1 MNLLIHINTAEVES
15 IPLNSD
21 FLNNSSYGSA
31 DVAVEVGSYP
41 DSMTER
47 EPGTPWS
54 SDPATLI
61 EQVKAMAGEMDAA
74 DLRAFMVK
82 LMATGSAD
90 ARPFAQPEPP
100 NRRRPRRDEV
110 RTYRIRVDITGAT
123 PPIWRRMEVGS
134 DLMLD
139 DLHIAI
145 QTVLGWTDSHLHRF
159 GLGLEIWDHGTE
171 FYLCPFDADEGE
183 DAGVPE
189 DQVRLDEVLVDAGD
203 TLLYVYDYGDNWGH
217 KIRLEAVSD
226 RPDGVTPVVCI
237 DGRRAGPPEDCGG
250 VHGYEEMLSEAA
262 DPTSDEHA
270 DAVERMVHYFG
281 GTDFDPSQFN
291 LDDANAALEFA
302 LDRGIRAAYHSE
314 KLGGLLLSVQG
325 DRSGDVLIDVART
338 AQLDQTVEIDAR
350 TASTMMRRF
359 TWLLQRV
366 GDDGIKLTAAQYL
379 PPVHVEAAMNELDM
393 GDEWIGKGNREDMT
407 FPVLSLREATQRL
420 GLVRKYRGR
429 LLLTKLGRRLRDDPV
444 ALWWHLAHRLP
455 QHKEGS
461 SELQAGLVALALVAA
476 GHEVRAA
483 KNRLLIAELLTDLG
497 WRLSTGEPISEL
509 SAYGAT
515 RNTVSLLEHA
525 GAFEKGPGMGR
536 SSRPTPGGRALAR
549 AALSKRE

>member
-1 MNLLIHINTAEVES
+1 M
-15 IPLNSD
+15 D
-21 FLNNSSYGSA
+21 
-31 DVAVEVGSYP
+31 VGS
-41 DSMTER
+41 
-47 EPGTPWS
+47 
-54 SDPATLI
+54 
-61 EQVKAMAGEMDAA
+61 
-74 DLRAFMVK
+74 
-82 LMATGSAD
+82 
-90 ARPFAQPEPP
+90 
-100 NRRRPRRDEV
+100 N
-110 RTYRIRVDITGAT
+110 
-123 PPIWRRMEVGS
+123 
-134 DLMLD
+134 LMLD

-145 QTVLGWTDSHLHRF
+145 QTVFGWTDSHLHRF

-171 FYLCPFDADEGE
+171 FYLCPFDVDEGE

-262 DPTSDEHA
+262 DPASDEHA

-314 KLGGLLLSVQG
+314 KLGGLLLAVQG
-325 DRSGDVLIDVART
+325 HRSGDVLIDLART

-407 FPVLSLREATQRL
+407 LPVLSLREATQRL
-420 GLVRKYRGR
+420 SLVRKYRGR

-444 ALWWHLAHRLP
+444 ALWWHIAHRLP

-461 SELQAGLVALALVAA
+461 SELQAGLVSLALVAA
-476 GHEVRAA
+476 GHAVRAA
-483 KNRLLIAELLTDLG
+483 ENRLLIAELLTDLG
-497 WRLSTGEPISEL
+497 WRLSTGEPTSEF
-509 SAYGAT
+509 SAYGTT
-515 RNTVSLLEHA
+515 RDTVSLLEHT
-525 GAFEKGPGMGR
+525 GAFEKGRGIGR
-536 SSRPTPGGRALAR
+536 SSRPTPEGRALAR